1 MTREFVTKGAVV
13 FVLVALAAVT
23 LNFVFGDPFL
33 PGYRTTFVTLALG
46 LALGILFVG
55 ASIAA
60 VVYTFGYVFI
70 RLKRYSRGK
79 TSEFE
84 TKQSVAFKTRL
95 NEMDHRLTDV
105 QDILITVDEKLSRLQ
120 ENKGTSV

>member
-1 MTREFVTKGAVV
+1 MSRELVTKVAIV

-23 LNFVFGDPFL
+23 LSFIFGDPFL
-33 PGYRTTFVTLALG
+33 PGYRTKFVTLALG

-70 RLKRYSRGK
+70 RLKRYNRGN
-79 TSEFE
+79 TGEFE
-84 TKQSVAFKTRL
+84 TKEPEAFKARL

-120 ENKGTSV
+120 ENKGTA

>member
-1 MTREFVTKGAVV
+1 MSRELATKVAIV

-33 PGYRTTFVTLALG
+33 PGYRTRFVTLALG
-46 LALGILFVG
+46 LAMGILFVG

-70 RLKRYSRGK
+70 RLKRHNRGQ
-79 TSEFE
+79 TSGIEAE
-84 TKQSVAFKTRL
+84 QKESFKTRL

-120 ENKGTSV
+120 ENKGTT